1 MGECLNT
8 TKSFPFQNI
17 NFKYNLEKINI
28 IHKEMD
34 IIRLIIG
41 QISSW
46 KSCETPP
53 AWETSL
59 YGSPL
64 NNVLM
69 YLLAVEPFILWLQEG
84 NLVD

>member
-17 NFKYNLEKINI
+17 NFMYNLEKINI

-41 QISSW
+41 QISS
-46 KSCETPP
+46 
-53 AWETSL
+53 
-59 YGSPL
+59 
-64 NNVLM
+64 
-69 YLLAVEPFILWLQEG
+69 
-84 NLVD
+84 